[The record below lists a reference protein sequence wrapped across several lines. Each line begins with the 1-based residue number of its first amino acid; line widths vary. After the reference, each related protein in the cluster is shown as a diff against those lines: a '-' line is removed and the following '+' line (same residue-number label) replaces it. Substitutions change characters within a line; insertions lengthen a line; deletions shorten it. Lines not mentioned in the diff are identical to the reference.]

1 MPMTCKPDLERRS
14 TAGVTASGRK
24 LSGYIARFDSEA
36 RIGTFTETIKPGAFR
51 ASITSGRDILAL
63 ADHDEARV
71 LGRTKS
77 GTLELREDGDG
88 LAFTLS
94 LPDTQ
99 AGRDIAALAERGD
112 LGGCSFGFTV
122 PKGGDAW
129 DGDRRELRSVELHEV
144 SIVQAHPAYDGTEVA
159 LRNKPRTPQ
168 MFILNPRKAWL
179 ETV

>member
-14 TAGVTASGRK
+14 TAGVTANGRK

-63 ADHDEARV
+63 ADHDESRV

-88 LAFTLS
+88 LAFVHAGGTVEQREL
-94 LPDTQ
+94 Q
-99 AGRDIAALAERGD
+99 AGQTLFVDT
-112 LGGCSFGFTV
+112 GCLVAMTPNVSFRYG
-122 PKGGDAW
+122 
-129 DGDRRELRSVELHEV
+129 S
-144 SIVQAHPAYDGTEVA
+144 SIGC
-159 LRNKPRTPQ
+159 R
-168 MFILNPRKAWL
+168 
-179 ETV
+179 